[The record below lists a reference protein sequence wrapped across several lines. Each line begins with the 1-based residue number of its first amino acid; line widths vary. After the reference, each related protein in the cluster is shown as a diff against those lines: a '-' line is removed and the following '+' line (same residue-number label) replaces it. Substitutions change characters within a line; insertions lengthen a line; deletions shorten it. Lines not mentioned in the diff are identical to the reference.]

1 MEWSGSL
8 EKKLEFK
15 KYVEYK
21 VYAVTTIK
29 KGYGFRVLLKFS
41 DETTTT
47 QQHAGYKSKKEAN
60 AARDEVVGQLHQGK
74 YIVYGK
80 MKVSVFMEYW
90 LENVMRKQITDNTY
104 NGYRNVVH
112 NYVNP
117 LLGNMYM
124 STLNQ
129 GHIRKLYNAVAEKH
143 ESIVRVVKTVMNTSM
158 AYAKSKNI
166 VAVNCAEGV
175 MLPKKVKK
183 KAYRVA
189 NIDMKKTLTLEQVE
203 LLINASKNTPIHMQ
217 ILFAVLMGLRR
228 GEINGLKY
236 SDVDYINRTLT
247 IRRQLGKKPN
257 SKAEDVSPKMLTK
270 QEIPVKTESSNRV
283 LPIPD
288 LVFEAIL
295 EQRKNYEKNRRRRS
309 KEFRDWDYICC
320 SSYGNPRSKSY
331 HFKYYKDLLKETGLP
346 DIKFHKLRST
356 YTTIL
361 LKNNFNIKEVANM
374 LGHSK
379 EIISADIY
387 GDTQEIIEDCL
398 YAIEPFI
405 EDVIQETSNEKY
417 FDYSDMNEMKYLV
430 EQYVEMV

>member
-1 MEWSGSL
+1 MEWSDSL

-47 QQHAGYKSKKEAN
+47 QQHAGYKSKKEAT
-60 AARDEVVGQLHQGK
+60 AARDAVVGQLHQGT

-104 NGYRNVVH
+104 NGYRNVVY

-129 GHIRKLYNAVAEKH
+129 GHIRKLYNSVAEKH
-143 ESIVRVVKTVMNTSM
+143 ESIVRVTKTVMNTAI

-175 MLPKKVKK
+175 MIPKKIKK
-183 KAYRVA
+183 KSYRVV
-189 NIDMKKTLTLEQVE
+189 NIDVKKTLTMEQVAI
-203 LLINASKNTPIHMQ
+203 LINASKSTPIHMQ

-270 QEIPVKTESSNRV
+270 QEIPVKTESSNRE

-295 EQRKNYEKNRRRRS
+295 EQRKIYEKNRRRRS

-320 SSYGNPRSKSY
+320 SSYGNPRSKSFHY
-331 HFKYYKDLLKETGLP
+331 KYYKDLLKENGLP

-361 LKNNFNIKEVANM
+361 LKNNFNIKEIANL

-379 EIISADIY
+379 EIISADVY

-405 EDVIQETSNEKY
+405 EDVIKETRCENISII
-417 FDYSDMNEMKYLV
+417 
-430 EQYVEMV
+430 QI

>member
-1 MEWSGSL
+1 MEWSDSL

-60 AARDEVVGQLHQGK
+60 AGRDEVVGQLHNGT

-80 MKVSVFMEYW
+80 IKVAVFMEYW
-90 LENVMRKQITDNTY
+90 LENVMRDQITDNTY
-104 NGYRNVVH
+104 NGYKNIVY
-112 NYVNP
+112 NYINP
-117 LLGNMYM
+117 QLGNMYM

-143 ESIVRVVKTVMNTSM
+143 ESIVRVAKTVMNTSM
-158 AYAKSKNI
+158 AYAKSRNI
-166 VAVNCAEGV
+166 VAANCAEGV

-183 KAYRVA
+183 KAYRVI
-189 NIDMKKTLTLEQVE
+189 NIDVKKTLTLEQVE

-270 QEIPVKTESSNRV
+270 QEIPVKTESSNRE

-295 EQRKNYEKNRRRRS
+295 EQRKIYEKNRRRRS

-320 SSYGNPRSKSY
+320 SSYGNPRSKSF
-331 HFKYYKDLLKETGLP
+331 HFKYYKDLLKENGLP

-361 LKNNFNIKEVANM
+361 LKNNFNIKEIANL

-405 EDVIQETSNEKY
+405 EDVIQEKRGEKY
-417 FDYSDMNEMKYLV
+417 FDYSDMNEMEFLV
-430 EQYVEMV
+430 DEYIETA

>member
-60 AARDEVVGQLHQGK
+60 AARDEVVGQLHQGT

-104 NGYRNVVH
+104 SGYRNVVY

-129 GHIRKLYNAVAEKH
+129 GHIRKLYNSVAEKH
-143 ESIVRVVKTVMNTSM
+143 ESIVRVTKTVMNTAM

-175 MLPKKVKK
+175 MLPKKIKK
-183 KAYRVA
+183 KAYRVV
-189 NIDMKKTLTLEQVE
+189 NIDVKKTLTMEQVAI
-203 LLINASKNTPIHMQ
+203 LINASKNTPIHMQ

-270 QEIPVKTESSNRV
+270 QEIPVKTESSNRE

-295 EQRKNYEKNRRRRS
+295 EQRKIYEKNRRRRS

-320 SSYGNPRSKSY
+320 SSYGNPRSKSF
-331 HFKYYKDLLKETGLP
+331 HFKYYKELLKENGLP

-361 LKNNFNIKEVANM
+361 LKNNFNIKEIANL

-379 EIISADIY
+379 EIISADVY
-387 GDTQEIIEDCL
+387 GDTKEIIEDCL

-405 EDVIQETSNEKY
+405 EDVIKESTCEKY
-417 FDYSDMNEMKYLV
+417 FDYSDMNEMKFLV
-430 EQYVEMV
+430 EKYIETA